1 MGRMDSAV
9 ATTRRDNLRGIAYMV
24 AAVAAF
30 ALMDAGLKVL
40 SPHYPPLQV
49 AALRGMV
56 TVPLALAWAAID
68 GGLGQLVRVRWGL
81 HALRAVLG
89 IAMLALFA
97 WALRELPLADAY
109 TIVFVAPLMIT
120 ALAVPLLGERVDARR
135 WAAIGVGF
143 AGVLVVLRPGGGG
156 ALTLAGLAV
165 FVAAAMYALSAI
177 MVRVLGRT
185 DTTQAMVFWLMLM
198 VSVGAGLMA
207 LPQWRAILPQHW
219 IVLGGLAITGTLG
232 QYCVT
237 EAFRR
242 GEASVIAPFEYTGLA
257 WVLILDWV
265 LWQTAPGSRMLVGA
279 AIIIGSGLYL
289 VRRERVH
296 LEAEHP

>member
-1 MGRMDSAV
+1 MTD
-9 ATTRRDNLRGIAYMV
+9 TRRDNLRGIAFMVGAMV
-24 AAVAAF
+24 AF
-30 ALMDAGLKVL
+30 SLMDAALKVL

-49 AALRGMV
+49 AAMRGMA
-56 TVPLALAWAAID
+56 TVPLALAWASVD
-68 GGLGQLVRVRWGL
+68 GGLGQLLRVRWGL
-81 HALRAVLG
+81 HALRAVMG

-109 TIVFVAPLMIT
+109 AIVFVAPLMIT
-120 ALAVPLLGERVDARR
+120 ALAVPLLKEHVDARR

-143 AGVLVVLRPGGGG
+143 LGVLVVLRPGGGG
-156 ALTLAGLAV
+156 AALSMAGLAV
-165 FVAAAMYALSAI
+165 LVAAAMYALSAI

-185 DTTQAMVFWLMLM
+185 DTTQSMVFWLMFM

-207 LPQWRAILPQHW
+207 LPNWAAIRPEHW
-219 IVLGGLAITGTLG
+219 SVLGGLAVTGTIG

-242 GEASVIAPFEYTGLA
+242 GQASVIAPFEYTGLA
-257 WVLILDWV
+257 WALTLDWV
-265 LWQTAPGSRMLVGA
+265 LWHTAPGTRMLVGA

-289 VRRERVH
+289 IRRERTH